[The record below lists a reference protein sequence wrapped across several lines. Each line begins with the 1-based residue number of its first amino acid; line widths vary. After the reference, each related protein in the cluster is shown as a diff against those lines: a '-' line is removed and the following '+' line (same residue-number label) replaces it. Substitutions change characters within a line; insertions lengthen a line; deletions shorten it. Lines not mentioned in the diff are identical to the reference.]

1 MYLAWTTSVST
12 KRLVNAKPAVKNGMP
27 KKFLPLCS
35 PTSPL
40 LSFDW
45 RQQQHHEG
53 SKHAHHAQ
61 EKHVIKKR
69 QHLFGMLM
77 QQKDVQ
83 QKEEQ
88 RFEHHLSTLNLLFVD
103 GPNSLTLRL
112 VDDVV
117 VVVVGPPDRLEDAKP
132 PVTEPP
138 PERLAKLLAKPVN
151 LVRSIF
157 SEGDLGTFGR

>member
-1 MYLAWTTSVST
+1 
-12 KRLVNAKPAVKNGMP
+12 MP

-69 QHLFGMLM
+69 QHLFGMLK

-88 RFEHHLSTLNLLFVD
+88 RFEHHLSTLNFLFVD
-103 GPNSLTLRL
+103 GPNSLTLRP
-112 VDDVV
+112 VV
-117 VVVVGPPDRLEDAKP
+117 VVAPPDRLEDAKP
-132 PVTEPP
+132 PTPEPPPEPP

-151 LVRSIF
+151 LVRSIL
-157 SEGDLGTFGR
+157 SEEDLGTFGR